1 MPSAKQNQSSGVSSA
16 SLTYEEG
23 YGLVRSWE
31 DQKIP
36 EAMARDGKTLRI
48 DGYSVSE
55 SPKAYNVQVTVY
67 AQGYEDQRKAEW
79 ATFMLLKM
87 MHPSIYK
94 EQKISFIHEAGFRVV
109 VQWTIWKP
117 RSMFP
122 AES

>member
-1 MPSAKQNQSSGVSSA
+1 MPSKNQSQNVSAA
-16 SLTYEEG
+16 SLSYEEG
-23 YGLVRSWE
+23 YQLVRSWE

-36 EAMARDGKTLRI
+36 EAMNRDGKFLRI
-48 DGYSVSE
+48 EGYTVNE
-55 SPKAYNVQVTVY
+55 SPKAYNAQVMVY

-87 MHPSIYK
+87 MHPSLYR
-94 EQKISFIHEAGFRVV
+94 EQKVSFVWEAGYRVI

-122 AES
+122 AEVG